1 MQTYIIS
8 NDEHNEQ
15 GIVTAENM
23 DSAIKM
29 ILVFRPHWELE
40 DLTVH
45 EIPLG
50 SVCFR
55 KI

>member
-1 MQTYIIS
+1 MRTYIIS
-8 NDEHNEQ
+8 NDEQNEQ
-15 GIVTAENM
+15 GIVTAENIGR
-23 DSAIKM
+23 AVKM
-29 ILVFRPHWELE
+29 ILVFRPYWKPE

-45 EIPLG
+45 EIPFG